1 MPTYLERLQEAVG
14 LRYRIDLETEVGTG
28 GRATVSR
35 PPASQL
41 DCPVAI
47 KALRPEL
54 VTATAAERFLREAQ
68 ILANLPHPNIVPIR
82 DYGSRNGIDF
92 YIMQWLGAETLAQ
105 RLARGRLSLHE
116 AQHLAEGLL
125 AALAVAHRH
134 GVIHRDVKPSNI
146 FLVDGRAGLTDFGV
160 AQSLTGEKLTDPRAM
175 IGTQEYMSPEQ
186 MAGVTATPRSDVY
199 SAGIVLYEALTGLEW
214 RGRGRPPPAGCA
226 EAPP

>member
-1 MPTYLERLQEAVG
+1 MPTFLERLQEAVG

-28 GRATVSR
+28 GQAHVFRAHD
-35 PPASQL
+35 SQL

-116 AQHLAEGLL
+116 AQHLTEGLL

-134 GVIHRDVKPSNI
+134 GVIHRDVKPSNT
-146 FLVDGRAGLTDFGV
+146 LAW
-160 AQSLTGEKLTDPRAM
+160 
-175 IGTQEYMSPEQ
+175 
-186 MAGVTATPRSDVY
+186 RSR
-199 SAGIVLYEALTGLEW
+199 SRE
-214 RGRGRPPPAGCA
+214 RS
-226 EAPP
+226 

>member
-1 MPTYLERLQEAVG
+1 M
-14 LRYRIDLETEVGTG
+14 G
-28 GRATVSR
+28 GGARANGSE
-35 PPASQL
+35 L
-41 DCPVAI
+41 HCPVASKPI
-47 KALRPEL
+47 RPEQA
-54 VTATAAERFLREAQ
+54 TATAAERFLREAQ

-105 RLARGRLSLHE
+105 RLGRGRLSLHE

-146 FLVDGRAGLTDFGV
+146 FLVDGRAVLTDFGV
-160 AQSLTGEKLTDPRAM
+160 AQSLTGEKLTDPGAM

-199 SAGIVLYEALTGLEW
+199 SAGIVMYEALTGRDW
-214 RGRGRPPPAGCA
+214 RGGPRPHRGRLWSGPRPPPARA
-226 EAPP
+226 RR